1 MGTDIFWFDDE
12 MSRQAQT
19 VRERTIIIII
29 ISSDTI
35 DMMESDYIIISR
47 SAGLPENRRQKPY
60 SPRNDRYMLV
70 AACYTFFVPSICI
83 ILFTVLRCK
92 TLNYLFF

>member
-19 VRERTIIIII
+19 VRERTIII
-29 ISSDTI
+29 SSDTI
-35 DMMESDYIIISR
+35 DIMESDYIIISM
-47 SAGLPENRRQKPY
+47 SVGLPENRRQKPY
-60 SPRNDRYMLV
+60 SPRHDRYMLV

>member
-1 MGTDIFWFDDE
+1 MGMDIFWFDDE

-35 DMMESDYIIISR
+35 DMMESDYIIIST
-47 SAGLPENRRQKPY
+47 SVGLPENRRQKPY
-60 SPRNDRYMLV
+60 SPRHDRYMHHPVHCPAL
-70 AACYTFFVPSICI
+70 
-83 ILFTVLRCK
+83 
-92 TLNYLFF
+92 

>member
-1 MGTDIFWFDDE
+1 MGMDIFWFDDE

-29 ISSDTI
+29 SSDTI
-35 DMMESDYIIISR
+35 NMMESDYIIISR
-47 SAGLPENRRQKPY
+47 SAGLPKNRRQKPY
-60 SPRNDRYMLV
+60 SPRHDRYMLV

>member
-12 MSRQAQT
+12 MSWQAQT
-19 VRERTIIIII
+19 VRERTIIII
-29 ISSDTI
+29 SSDMI

-60 SPRNDRYMLV
+60 SPRHDRFKLV